1 MFTYE
6 MLLSTDYK
14 WLIFISIG
22 NNKTCIQSTN
32 IVYSNFST
40 LYNIIPYIIIILRN
54 TPSDVMLRII
64 QIHCRNEVMRTINLT
79 SV

>member
-22 NNKTCIQSTN
+22 NNTICIQSTN
-32 IVYSNFST
+32 IVYSTFST

-54 TPSDVMLRII
+54 TPSDAII
-64 QIHCRNEVMRTINLT
+64 QIYCRNEVIRTINLT